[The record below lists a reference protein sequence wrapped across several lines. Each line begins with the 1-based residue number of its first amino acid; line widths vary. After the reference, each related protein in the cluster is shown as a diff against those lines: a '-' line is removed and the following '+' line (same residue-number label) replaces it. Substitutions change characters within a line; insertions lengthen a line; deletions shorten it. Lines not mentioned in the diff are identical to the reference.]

1 MASPLK
7 ASMTGRKAVL
17 QALRAI
23 GDAAEAIVEEAVL
36 IGGMTFRDE
45 VHRRA
50 PVGDGKKRPAGT
62 LKGRIRW
69 NLKKK
74 RDYVSVHVI
83 TPPEAVFP
91 EYGFL
96 HKRSGKRIAPKPF
109 IRPAFEQ
116 KAPQVEK
123 EALAFM
129 ASKIAAAAAR
139 EANPDA

>member
-7 ASMTGRKAVL
+7 ATVTGRKAVL
-17 QALRAI
+17 EALRAV
-23 GDAAEAIVEEAVL
+23 GAAADAIVVEAVL

-50 PVGDGKKRPAGT
+50 PVGDGTKRPAGT
-62 LKGRIRW
+62 LKSKIRA

-74 RDYVSVHVI
+74 RGYVSSHVI

-96 HKRSGKRIAPKPF
+96 HARSGKRIAPKPF
-109 IRPAFEQ
+109 IRPAFEA
-116 KAPQVEK
+116 KAPQVEQD
-123 EALAFM
+123 ALAFM
-129 ASKIAAAAAR
+129 AAKLEAVAAR

>member
-7 ASMTGRKAVL
+7 ATVTGRKAVL
-17 QALRAI
+17 QALRTL
-23 GDAAEAIVEEAVL
+23 GEAADAIVEEAVL
-36 IGGMTFRDE
+36 VGGWTFRDE

-50 PVGDGKKRPAGT
+50 PVGDGTKRPAGT
-62 LKGRIRW
+62 LKGRIRS

-74 RDYVSVHVI
+74 QGYVSSHVI

-91 EYGFL
+91 EYGFI

-109 IRPAFEQ
+109 IRPAFEA

-123 EALAFM
+123 DALAFM
-129 ASKIAAAAAR
+129 AAKIASTAAR

>member
-7 ASMTGRKAVL
+7 ASVTGRKAVL

-23 GDAAEAIVEEAVL
+23 GDAAEPIVEEAVL

-50 PVGDGKKRPAGT
+50 PVGDGTKRPAGT
-62 LKGRIRW
+62 LKGKIRW

-74 RDYVSVHVI
+74 SGYVSVHVI

-109 IRPAFEQ
+109 IRPAFDQ

-123 EALAFM
+123 DALSFM
-129 ASKIAAAAAR
+129 ARKLEAKAAQ
-139 EANPDA
+139 EANSDA